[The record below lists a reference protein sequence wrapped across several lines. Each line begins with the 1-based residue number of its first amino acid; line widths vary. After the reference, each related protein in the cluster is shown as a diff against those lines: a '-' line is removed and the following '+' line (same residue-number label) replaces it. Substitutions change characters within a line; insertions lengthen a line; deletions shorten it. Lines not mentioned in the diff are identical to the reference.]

1 MALITAALFF
11 FVTHHYGAPSGAKG
25 MFKKM
30 TGGLKGVENIYT
42 QHTPLLQQTLDQLAK
57 GKLKEPAFPFVDK
70 QYRDKPQDII
80 VFMVGGTT
88 YVTCR
93 LFRGFF

>member
-1 MALITAALFF
+1 
-11 FVTHHYGAPSGAKG
+11 
-25 MFKKM
+25 M

-88 YVTCR
+88 YVAVKAVYLLLTFVLGLLSR
-93 LFRGFF
+93 PQRVWMAVPLRALF